1 VKLAKA
7 AAECHGPITQSHFLQ
22 GLGIVARLESL
33 LESIVS
39 DEEGQNL
46 ISGCERLIGAPES
59 KEAGTAAV
67 HGDGDG
73 MGLSYKAFCITRS
86 GAHPPIPFRTA

>member
-1 VKLAKA
+1 VKLAKV

-33 LESIVS
+33 LESVMS
-39 DEEGQNL
+39 DEEGQML

-59 KEAGTAAV
+59 KETDAGAMR
-67 HGDGDG
+67 GDGDG

-86 GAHPPIPFRTA
+86 GTQSPIPFRTA